1 MVPNSFDLL
10 HPKVKEAVKALGYV
24 EPTKVQELAIPV
36 VLTGE
41 HVLISSP
48 TGTGKTEA
56 ALLPVLSMMFN
67 SGYRDGI
74 RVLYVTPAKSLNRD
88 LEQRIRRIGGA
99 LGLTVAVRHGDT
111 TSSERSRQR
120 RNPPQILITTPETLQ
135 ILLVSPIMRNWLRG
149 VGWVII
155 DEVHELLGSK
165 RGVQL
170 AVGLERLVEL
180 AGEFQRIALS
190 ATMGD
195 LELVSS
201 LVGGVGRRVRVVDV
215 NDVSRTME
223 LTIHYLGP
231 DAEVEDSVKAIG
243 GVIKDYSGS
252 VLVFTNTRDMAE
264 LLGAELK
271 KVVNRAEVYHGSLSR
286 ERREAVEEG
295 LRGGEVK
302 AVVSTSS
309 LELGIDI
316 GNIET
321 VVQYMSPRQ
330 SDRLIQRVGRSG
342 HTVGGVA
349 KGHVFATTVDDY
361 LESLVLARRAVEGE
375 LEGDYPYHAGAM
387 DVLLHQLTGIILDH
401 GGSVAVED
409 AYRVIRRAHPYSNL
423 GISDLMRLVEFASRD
438 LRLISHGDGVIKGRR
453 GLRVYYLQNVSMIP
467 DERRF
472 KAVNYTDKSTIGELD
487 EDFAL
492 TLEQGKAIVL
502 AGRLWRV
509 LSIDNE
515 EGVVMLEEL
524 RGGEGELPEWIGD
537 EIPVS
542 YQVAQEVCG
551 LRKVLLSGG
560 VVNGA
565 DRVRLM
571 GVEELV
577 KDASELA
584 RDLRGVYPGP
594 GEVLVEYSS
603 NLIVI
608 HSCLGTK
615 GNEALGLY
623 LTGYLTARL
632 AISTS
637 YVRDPYRVIV
647 KTPRPINPD
656 VIKRALQEDEGL
668 VREVIRNVVK
678 NSNLYRYRF
687 IQVARRMGILPKGR
701 VDVNI
706 DRLARVYNGTVLDD
720 EVVNEIIIDKLDLEA
735 LGRLISGVKNGS
747 IKLTFVARRP
757 SKLALMIMGGLGV
770 RSIMGD
776 EVPSNIIIDSVKR
789 RIMGKE
795 VTLLCLR
802 CGWHITGRVGDLV
815 KMELKCPR
823 CGMKTLTLLKYRDED
838 VDRAVKLVMR
848 VRRGLQL
855 SPDEEEYLNELRERA
870 RVIMDH
876 GYRGIIALSAYGV
889 GTATVRRILDGV
901 NSDDELF
908 MRIMEA
914 ERDYVRTRA
923 FWSN

>member
-271 KVVNRAEVYHGSLSR
+271 KVVDRAEVYHGSLSR

-316 GNIET
+316 GSIEA

-387 DVLLHQLTGIILDH
+387 DVLLHQLTGLTLKTPLE
-401 GGSVAVED
+401 VFTV
-409 AYRVIRRAHPYSNL
+409 
-423 GISDLMRLVEFASRD
+423 
-438 LRLISHGDGVIKGRR
+438 
-453 GLRVYYLQNVSMIP
+453 VSM
-467 DERRF
+467 
-472 KAVNYTDKSTIGELD
+472 T
-487 EDFAL
+487 
-492 TLEQGKAIVL
+492 
-502 AGRLWRV
+502 AG
-509 LSIDNE
+509 
-515 EGVVMLEEL
+515 
-524 RGGEGELPEWIGD
+524 
-537 EIPVS
+537 
-542 YQVAQEVCG
+542 
-551 LRKVLLSGG
+551 
-560 VVNGA
+560 
-565 DRVRLM
+565 
-571 GVEELV
+571 
-577 KDASELA
+577 
-584 RDLRGVYPGP
+584 
-594 GEVLVEYSS
+594 
-603 NLIVI
+603 
-608 HSCLGTK
+608 SCPL
-615 GNEALGLY
+615 
-623 LTGYLTARL
+623 
-632 AISTS
+632 ISTS
-637 YVRDPYRVIV
+637 SQP
-647 KTPRPINPD
+647 
-656 VIKRALQEDEGL
+656 
-668 VREVIRNVVK
+668 
-678 NSNLYRYRF
+678 S
-687 IQVARRMGILPKGR
+687 
-701 VDVNI
+701 
-706 DRLARVYNGTVLDD
+706 
-720 EVVNEIIIDKLDLEA
+720 
-735 LGRLISGVKNGS
+735 LGGS
-747 IKLTFVARRP
+747 
-757 SKLALMIMGGLGV
+757 
-770 RSIMGD
+770 
-776 EVPSNIIIDSVKR
+776 
-789 RIMGKE
+789 
-795 VTLLCLR
+795 C
-802 CGWHITGRVGDLV
+802 
-815 KMELKCPR
+815 
-823 CGMKTLTLLKYRDED
+823 
-838 VDRAVKLVMR
+838 
-848 VRRGLQL
+848 
-855 SPDEEEYLNELRERA
+855 
-870 RVIMDH
+870 H
-876 GYRGIIALSAYGV
+876 G
-889 GTATVRRILDGV
+889 
-901 NSDDELF
+901 
-908 MRIMEA
+908 
-914 ERDYVRTRA
+914 
-923 FWSN
+923 